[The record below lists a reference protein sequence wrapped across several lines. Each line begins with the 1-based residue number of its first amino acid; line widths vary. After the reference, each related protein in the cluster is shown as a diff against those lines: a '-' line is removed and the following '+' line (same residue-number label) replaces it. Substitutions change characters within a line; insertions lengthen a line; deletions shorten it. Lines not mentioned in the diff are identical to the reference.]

1 MTCALSVLG
10 CSPGQET
17 PRRTTSSSASARLV
31 AAGRGSRSPSGPLTG
46 AAAPPVPRRAPRRPP
61 RRAGPGSC
69 SSSPGPRSCAGP
81 GPAGAAARRVRGPSP
96 AWSAAPRTGSP
107 EPAPARSGRGR
118 RGRPRLPRPAR
129 PHQRPRSRA
138 RPPPRRRRRN
148 GPPARPCQRHR
159 PGTERLRERLTR
171 RSLPRASLRHPQHR
185 GHMVDLRS
193 RRRRAGGRDQ
203 PVDRGAPVRV
213 RGPPLH
219 DLTGHGDLD
228 PLEGTPQP
236 TDEAHRRRQ
245 PVITVT
251 PRGLPQRLL
260 RRGNRHRQPV
270 EHRAPGILRGGTP
283 GRTLPGGGLDRT
295 LPGGGPDSTITGG
308 GLDGC
313 GSGRIDR
320 VSRSAGLPRGEP
332 CEELAEADT
341 GRRRSRPRPWSDW
354 LGVVA
359 LGLRLLLLDEN
370 NTRTGHRQPPDP
382 PRNQSGCP

>member
-81 GPAGAAARRVRGPSP
+81 GPAGAAPRRVRGPSP

-171 RSLPRASLRHPQHR
+171 RTCPEHPCATRSTDVTCCTLGLGADEPAAATSQSIVDHPFAFADPRCTTSPATATST
-185 GHMVDLRS
+185 RS
-193 RRRRAGGRDQ
+193 R
-203 PVDRGAPVRV
+203 
-213 RGPPLH
+213 
-219 DLTGHGDLD
+219 
-228 PLEGTPQP
+228 
-236 TDEAHRRRQ
+236 AH
-245 PVITVT
+245 
-251 PRGLPQRLL
+251 
-260 RRGNRHRQPV
+260 
-270 EHRAPGILRGGTP
+270 
-283 GRTLPGGGLDRT
+283 
-295 LPGGGPDSTITGG
+295 
-308 GLDGC
+308 
-313 GSGRIDR
+313 
-320 VSRSAGLPRGEP
+320 
-332 CEELAEADT
+332 
-341 GRRRSRPRPWSDW
+341 RSRPM
-354 LGVVA
+354 
-359 LGLRLLLLDEN
+359 RLIAAAS
-370 NTRTGHRQPPDP
+370 PSSP
-382 PRNQSGCP
+382 